1 MMELQ
6 IIATLVITCLDV
18 WMSSIFH
25 KANNLMLRGP
35 LISRCF
41 PPNELANM
49 LERICRKLGTII
61 YELVIA
67 TKLGLDQQSSFCQVL
82 QTERKVKVRWKPW
95 ADEKC
100 YDDGKSPLLRKDS
113 EINYHDGPREI
124 FSFCNWS
131 NFWFMQQMM
140 QRLLPRPMTMMMTIL
155 LY

>member
-1 MMELQ
+1 MEDVRNSIPWKMPFILKTGKGESNINRKQEILISVDHLAWQLGNQELGIREFGNPCIMMELQ
-6 IIATLVITCLDV
+6 IIATLVISCLDV

-82 QTERKVKVRWKPW
+82 QTERVDK
-95 ADEKC
+95 
-100 YDDGKSPLLRKDS
+100 KSLL
-113 EINYHDGPREI
+113 
-124 FSFCNWS
+124 
-131 NFWFMQQMM
+131 
-140 QRLLPRPMTMMMTIL
+140 
-155 LY
+155 